1 MTKTLSINDVPAQLA
16 GILAH
21 AKACDEII
29 LEENGEPLATVYPIE
44 KHKKNG
50 KRIAG
55 LGKGTMWMSDDFN
68 DELPDEF
75 WGFDKELCNIARYP
89 LVSLVAR

>member
-1 MTKTLSINDVPAQLA
+1 MTKILSINDVPTRLP

-21 AKACDEII
+21 AKAGDEII
-29 LEENGEPLATVYPIE
+29 LEDNGEPLATVSPIE

-50 KRIAG
+50 NRVAG

-68 DELPDEF
+68 EELPDEF
-75 WGFDKELCNIARYP
+75 WGFDKEL
-89 LVSLVAR
+89 

>member
-21 AKACDEII
+21 AKAGDEII
-29 LEENGEPLATVYPIE
+29 LEENGEPLATVSPIE
-44 KHKKNG
+44 KYKTNKK
-50 KRIAG
+50 RVSG
-55 LGKGTMWMSDDFN
+55 LGKGTMSMSDDFN

-75 WGFDKELCNIARYP
+75 WGFDKEL
-89 LVSLVAR
+89 